1 MDARTAGRTPESET
15 YVLAAWKLPLI
26 VAAVAF
32 AIVGGFYVGGPGL
45 GMAVGA
51 LAASSVIVMAVI
63 HPPRPP
69 IEPCAA
75 DGRNRLLLVV
85 QDPDPEAILTAAAL
99 AAATCE
105 GGLEILIL
113 APIAKTFVE
122 RWSEETGPPR
132 RRAQERIAGTMA
144 ILRRAGATAGGRI
157 GDEDPVQAVADTVTG
172 FAASRV
178 TLVGASA
185 RSDKVARELAARLT
199 VPFMHLRGT
208 GALAPGPA
216 GIQSTGRHL
225 SGR

>member
-26 VAAVAF
+26 VAALAL

-63 HPPRPP
+63 RPPQPP

-75 DGRNRLLLVV
+75 ADGQNRLLLVV

-99 AAATCE
+99 AAAACE

-113 APIAKTFVE
+113 APIVKTFLE

-172 FAASRV
+172 FAASQV

-208 GALAPGPA
+208 GALAVGPA
-216 GIQSTGRHL
+216 GSIQTHL